1 MNGRLIFAAGLLVGS
16 TTGAVLTAAGLR
28 DRPAPEPVESLAPA
42 QQVERI
48 PIDIAGVP
56 GTCDL
61 TYRDGRLSDITCA
74 PDAEPATTEEPADG

>member
-28 DRPAPEPVESLAPA
+28 DRPEPVLAPA
-42 QQVERI
+42 VEIERI
-48 PIDIAGVP
+48 PIDVDGVP
-56 GTCDL
+56 GTCVL

-74 PDAEPATTEEPADG
+74 PDAEPTTTEEP

>member
-28 DRPAPEPVESLAPA
+28 TDPTPEPAPASAPA

-48 PIDIAGVP
+48 PIDIAGVA
-56 GTCDL
+56 GTCDF
-61 TYRDGRLSDITCA
+61 TYLDGRLSDITCT
-74 PDAEPATTEEPADG
+74 PTEEP

>member
-28 DRPAPEPVESLAPA
+28 DDPTPAPALAPA

-48 PIDIAGVP
+48 PIDIDGVP

-74 PDAEPATTEEPADG
+74 PDAEPTTTEEPADG

>member
-1 MNGRLIFAAGLLVGS
+1 MKGRLIFAAGLLVGS

-28 DRPAPEPVESLAPA
+28 DDPAPEPAPALAPA

-48 PIDIAGVP
+48 PIDIAGVA

-61 TYRDGRLSDITCA
+61 TYHDWRLTDITCT
-74 PDAEPATTEEPADG
+74 PTEEHAP

>member
-28 DRPAPEPVESLAPA
+28 DDPAPEPAPALAPA

-61 TYRDGRLSDITCA
+61 TYLDWRLTGIDCA
-74 PDAEPATTEEPADG
+74 PDGAVLAPEGEQ